1 MLKRASTYEEVC
13 GQFEWDLPHDLNLA
27 WDICGRHALKSPN
40 KLALVHLHH
49 DGREERLTFSDLE
62 RLSSQIANM
71 FEAHGIKAGDRVL
84 LHLSQSPMLA
94 AMYIALWKLAAIPLP
109 VSILFGADALS
120 YRLAD
125 SGSTAI
131 VTDSDHIENAF
142 FAANRQDS
150 KVKIFHTEG
159 AAPGSVNVIEQ
170 LKKAKDYRVHN
181 TTNPNTP
188 GLLIYTSG
196 TTGQPKGALHGHRVG
211 RGHTPAYAFYT
222 DFPPHTDGRVWS
234 PADWTWIG
242 GIGGVFLP
250 SLFYGMTII
259 STAPSKFDPEW
270 AFQHLADQNIS
281 ISLIPPTALKLMRSV
296 PSPETRFDY
305 NLTSVYSGGESLGA
319 EALEWGHKAFGLTVA
334 ECYGQTECN
343 LFLGTCPSVME
354 VKPGAIG
361 LPTPGRQVGIID
373 DDGHIC
379 PPGKTGDIA
388 IRRGDP
394 CMMIKYW
401 RNPEA
406 TEEKFRG
413 DWMLTGDLG
422 QTDEDGYY
430 TFFGRN
436 DDVITSAGYRIGPG
450 EIEDCLM
457 MHPDV
462 SLAAAIGVPDP
473 VRTEVVKAFLV
484 LKTGRSALPQLEAEI
499 REHVRSRLA
508 AHEYPRLIEFLEE
521 LPLTVTGK
529 IKRRELRDAEIL
541 KLGDPK

>member
-1 MLKRASTYEEVC
+1 
-13 GQFEWDLPHDLNLA
+13 
-27 WDICGRHALKSPN
+27 
-40 KLALVHLHH
+40 
-49 DGREERLTFSDLE
+49 
-62 RLSSQIANM
+62 
-71 FEAHGIKAGDRVL
+71 
-84 LHLSQSPMLA
+84 
-94 AMYIALWKLAAIPLP
+94 
-109 VSILFGADALS
+109 
-120 YRLAD
+120 
-125 SGSTAI
+125 
-131 VTDSDHIENAF
+131 
-142 FAANRQDS
+142 
-150 KVKIFHTEG
+150 
-159 AAPGSVNVIEQ
+159 
-170 LKKAKDYRVHN
+170 
-181 TTNPNTP
+181 
-188 GLLIYTSG
+188 
-196 TTGQPKGALHGHRVG
+196 
-211 RGHTPAYAFYT
+211 
-222 DFPPHTDGRVWS
+222 
-234 PADWTWIG
+234 
-242 GIGGVFLP
+242 
-250 SLFYGMTII
+250 
-259 STAPSKFDPEW
+259 
-270 AFQHLADQNIS
+270 
-281 ISLIPPTALKLMRSV
+281 
-296 PSPETRFDY
+296 
-305 NLTSVYSGGESLGA
+305 
-319 EALEWGHKAFGLTVA
+319 
-334 ECYGQTECN
+334 
-343 LFLGTCPSVME
+343 ME

-394 CMMIKYW
+394 CMMIEYW

-422 QTDEDGYY
+422 RTDEDGYY

-484 LKTGRSALPQLEAEI
+484 LKTGRSASPQLEAEI

-508 AHEYPRLIEFLEE
+508 AHEYPRLIEFREE